1 MQAEVP
7 HAQAVQEPPQPLQPR
22 DAAAGVTLGQRGHS
36 ESLSPGF
43 CCQTRAER
51 FIPGAKSGMRKQ
63 KITWGR
69 WLRNRQALLFFFY
82 GPAHFQSNSQEP
94 FDSHSPCK
102 KNWLFYR
109 LLKDYCSLTV
119 L

>member
-7 HAQAVQEPPQPLQPR
+7 HAQAVQEPPQPLQPW
-22 DAAAGVTLGQRGHS
+22 DAAAGVTPGQHGHS

-69 WLRNRQALLFFFY
+69 WLRNRQALLFFFFMAQ
-82 GPAHFQSNSQEP
+82 PVSRVIR
-94 FDSHSPCK
+94 
-102 KNWLFYR
+102 KNP
-109 LLKDYCSLTV
+109 LTV
-119 L
+119 IHPARKIGCFTDY